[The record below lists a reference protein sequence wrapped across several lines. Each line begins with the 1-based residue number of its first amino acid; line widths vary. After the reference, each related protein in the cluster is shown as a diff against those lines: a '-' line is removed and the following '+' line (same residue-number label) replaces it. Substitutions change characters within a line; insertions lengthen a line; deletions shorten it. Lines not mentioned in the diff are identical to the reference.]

1 MTGPTVTGP
10 TAPAGSV
17 KPAPS
22 CGLLETDAAGVITG
36 GNGAVARLTGYQPA
50 ELVGRH
56 LSVLAAGSGGPELEP
71 ALARAAVHGAE
82 RVEGWQV
89 RKDGSWFW
97 AGWVVVA
104 RSADGPARR
113 GFRVVIHDLTPVDGN
128 HRGGDGNGSAPG
140 ANLWATARDNVASE
154 ERHRLARELHDSIS
168 QVLYSIGL
176 GARTARALLDRA
188 PQRAYEPIDYI
199 LQLTET
205 SLAEMRA
212 LIFELRPQALAEEGL
227 VAALVKQ
234 TAALRTG
241 HDVVTHHQLGP
252 EPSVGMDVK
261 VALYRVSQEAMQ
273 NIARHAHA
281 RNVTVRLAESPTEL
295 VLEII
300 DDGVGFDPAQP
311 FPGHLGLASMRK
323 RIADIGGV
331 LEVASAPGQGT
342 RIHVRAPRVP

>member
-1 MTGPTVTGP
+1 MTEPTITGP
-10 TAPAGSV
+10 TAPAGSIG
-17 KPAPS
+17 PPPS
-22 CGLLETDAAGVITG
+22 CGLLETDPAGVITG
-36 GNGAVARLTGYQPA
+36 GNAALPRLTGYQPA

-56 LSVLAAGSGGPELEP
+56 LSVLAAGSGGPEVE
-71 ALARAAVHGAE
+71 AVLARADVHGAE

-104 RSADGPARR
+104 RSVDGSVRP
-113 GFRVVIHDLTPVDGN
+113 GFSVVIHDLTPVDGN
-128 HRGGDGNGSAPG
+128 RGDGGNGSAPG

-154 ERHRLARELHDSIS
+154 ERHRLARELHDSVS

-188 PQRAYEPIDYI
+188 PQEAYEPIDYI

-227 VAALVKQ
+227 VAALIKQ

-241 HDVVTHHQLGP
+241 HDVTTHHQLGP

-281 RNVTVRLAESPTEL
+281 RNVTVRLAESPAEL

-323 RIADIGGV
+323 RIADVGGV
-331 LEVASAPGQGT
+331 LEVTSAPGQGT
-342 RIHVRAPRVP
+342 RIHARAPRLP

>member
-1 MTGPTVTGP
+1 MTEPTVSGP
-10 TAPAGSV
+10 AAAADPAGT
-17 KPAPS
+17 PPS
-22 CGLLETDAAGVITG
+22 CALLRTDRAGLITG
-36 GNGAVARLTGYQPA
+36 GNAAVPRLTGYQPA

-56 LSVLAAGSGGPELEP
+56 LSVLGAAEGGPEVGA

-104 RSADGPARR
+104 GAETGLP
-113 GFRVVIHDLTPVDGN
+113 GFSVVVHDLTPVDGN
-128 HRGGDGNGSAPG
+128 RRAREGDGSGPKAS
-140 ANLWATARDNVASE
+140 LWTTARDNVASE

-176 GARTARALLDRA
+176 GARTARQALDRA
-188 PQRAYEPIDYI
+188 PQEAYEPIDYI

-212 LIFELRPQALAEEGL
+212 LIFELRPRALAEEGL
-227 VAALVKQ
+227 VAALIKQ

-241 HDVVTHHQLGP
+241 YDVITHHQLGR
-252 EPSVGMDVK
+252 EPSVGLDVK
-261 VALYRVSQEAMQ
+261 VALYRVAQEAMQ

-295 VLEII
+295 VLEIT

-323 RIADIGGV
+323 RIADVGGV
-331 LEVASAPGQGT
+331 LEIASTPGQGT
-342 RIHVRAPRVP
+342 RVVARAPRS